1 MKPVHIKTLILASLL
16 SLACTTK
23 VSEWVLLNSFPDNY
37 LLVYYHKTALSE
49 SVRNQNREFSE
60 KIRPANIQFRT
71 LFKENIKEPFYALFY
86 NNRLFSEYNDYKELG
101 GITFSPF
108 RNKIASELMSGKLC
122 VMLYLKCGNREK
134 DEKGLQVIKKT
145 ISSSPFGE
153 SITVVELDR
162 SDALEKHFV
171 SMLLNV
177 ESDLTDINEPML
189 FGVFGRFRVLEP
201 LLAKG
206 ISEENI
212 DLMIDFLTADC
223 SCLIK
228 DDLPGINILFDG
240 SWENPLPAMVNRIL
254 DENPELVHH

>member
-1 MKPVHIKTLILASLL
+1 MKPVQIKTIILAGLL

-23 VSEWVLLNSFPDNY
+23 VSEWVLLNSLPDKY
-37 LLVYYHKTALSE
+37 LLVLYHKTPLTE

-60 KIRPANIQFRT
+60 KISSANVVFRT
-71 LFKENIKEPFYALFY
+71 LSRENIVEPYYALYY
-86 NNRLFSEYNDYKELG
+86 NDRLFSEYHNYSELE
-101 GITFSPF
+101 GIAFSPL
-108 RNKIASELMSGKLC
+108 RNKIAAELMSGKLG
-122 VMLYLKCGNREK
+122 VMLYLKCGNEEK
-134 DEKGLQVIKKT
+134 DERGLKIIRNTV
-145 ISSSPFGE
+145 SSSPFGE
-153 SITVVELDR
+153 IIPVIELGR
-162 SDALEKHFV
+162 NNPEEKHLV

-177 ESDLTDINEPML
+177 ESDLKDINEPML

-240 SWENPLPAMVNRIL
+240 SWENPLPAMANRIL
-254 DENPELVHH
+254 DENPELLHH